1 MQADMDDLTR
11 VAIVNPDK
19 CRPKK
24 CHLECKKACPVN
36 KTGKGCIEVD
46 QTCKIAFISETLC
59 IGCGLCIKRCP
70 FHAIKIINLPKNLS
84 KHVTY
89 RYGPNT
95 FKLHRLPIPRIG
107 QVLGLVGT
115 NGIGKSTAL
124 KILGGFLMPNFGNF
138 DKPPGWSEIL
148 KHFRGSEL
156 QSFFTKLIEENL
168 VPIIKPQ
175 YVDAVPNMV
184 KGKIS
189 EVIKKANE
197 NGRLDEI
204 CTALELNNIM
214 ERDISELSGGELQRF
229 ITGVTCLKKAQIFMF
244 DEPSSYLDVKQRM
257 RSAKMIRST
266 ATSESY
272 VITVEHDLSILDYL
286 SDFICVLY
294 GEPGIYGV
302 VTMPFSVREGINIFL
317 AGFIP
322 TENLRF
328 REFSLTF
335 KVVDSQEEVKKGEEM
350 KATHHNY
357 PEMEKTLGNFHLT
370 VNAGKFNSSE
380 LIVLVGENGTG
391 KTTFIRMLAGQIM
404 PDGDLKLPEMF
415 ISYKPQKIAPK
426 FEGSV
431 RDILNS
437 KVGKVWD
444 SPQFMTEVTRPLQIE
459 ALLDHKVK
467 TLSGGEL
474 QRLALM
480 LVLGKPAEIYLI
492 DEPSA
497 YLDSEQRLII
507 AKIIKRF
514 IMHSKKTGFIVE
526 HDFIMASYLADKYFW
541 LVSSFVGL

>member
-1 MQADMDDLTR
+1 
-11 VAIVNPDK
+11 
-19 CRPKK
+19 
-24 CHLECKKACPVN
+24 
-36 KTGKGCIEVD
+36 
-46 QTCKIAFISETLC
+46 
-59 IGCGLCIKRCP
+59 
-70 FHAIKIINLPKNLS
+70 
-84 KHVTY
+84 
-89 RYGPNT
+89 
-95 FKLHRLPIPRIG
+95 
-107 QVLGLVGT
+107 
-115 NGIGKSTAL
+115 
-124 KILGGFLMPNFGNF
+124 
-138 DKPPGWSEIL
+138 
-148 KHFRGSEL
+148 
-156 QSFFTKLIEENL
+156 
-168 VPIIKPQ
+168 
-175 YVDAVPNMV
+175 
-184 KGKIS
+184 
-189 EVIKKANE
+189 
-197 NGRLDEI
+197 
-204 CTALELNNIM
+204 
-214 ERDISELSGGELQRF
+214 
-229 ITGVTCLKKAQIFMF
+229 
-244 DEPSSYLDVKQRM
+244 
-257 RSAKMIRST
+257 
-266 ATSESY
+266 
-272 VITVEHDLSILDYL
+272 
-286 SDFICVLY
+286 
-294 GEPGIYGV
+294 
-302 VTMPFSVREGINIFL
+302 
-317 AGFIP
+317 
-322 TENLRF
+322 
-328 REFSLTF
+328 
-335 KVVDSQEEVKKGEEM
+335 M